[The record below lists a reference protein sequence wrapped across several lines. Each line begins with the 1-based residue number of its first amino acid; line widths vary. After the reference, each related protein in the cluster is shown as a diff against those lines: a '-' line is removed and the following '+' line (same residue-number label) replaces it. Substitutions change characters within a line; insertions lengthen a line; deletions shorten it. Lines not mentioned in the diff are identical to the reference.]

1 MTHGNETSDR
11 FAFGR
16 NWQDFSERLGPE
28 EYAKARDSVRA
39 LVGDVRDKT
48 FLDIGCGSGLFSIAA
63 CSLGARRVVGF
74 DIDPDSVAA
83 AQSLVNKIA
92 QWDPQVRP
100 QAIEFRQ
107 GSVLDIEADH
117 PTYDIVYSWG
127 VLHHTGRMVE
137 AFERAASLVGDK
149 GVLAIAIYNKHFTSP
164 IWKAIKY
171 TYVKSPSPIKKLLV
185 GAVFVLKLVVAVLLT
200 RKNPLKRRR
209 GMRYYN
215 DIVDWVGGYPY
226 EYASVDEVVAF
237 FEPRGFQTRTVSK
250 TRGFTG
256 CNEFVFERVP

>member
-1 MTHGNETSDR
+1 MTSGNETSDR

-16 NWQDFSERLGPE
+16 NWRDFSERLNPE
-28 EYAKARDSVRA
+28 DYAKAKDSVRA
-39 LVGDVRDKT
+39 LVGDVKDKT

-74 DIDPDSVAA
+74 DIDPDSVST
-83 AQSLVNKIA
+83 AQNLVGKIA
-92 QWDPQVRP
+92 EWDEQVRP
-100 QAIEFRQ
+100 DAVEFRL
-107 GSVLDIEADH
+107 GSILDIEPDH
-117 PTYDIVYSWG
+117 PAYDIVYSWG
-127 VLHHTGRMVE
+127 VLHHTGRMYE
-137 AFERAASLVGDK
+137 AFEKAASLVGE
-149 GVLAIAIYNKHFTSP
+149 GGTLAIAIYNRHFTSP

-185 GAVFVLKLVVAVLLT
+185 WMVFAVKLVAAVLLT
-200 RKNPLKRRR
+200 WKNPLKRRR

-226 EYASVDEVVAF
+226 EYASIDEVVTF
-237 FEPRGFQTRTVSK
+237 FEARGFKSRAVNE

-256 CNEFVFERVP
+256 CNEFVFERVA